1 MIHRAILGSFERFI
15 GILIEEYDGSFPIW
29 LAPIQAVIMN
39 ISEKHVEKAQEYEK
53 KLSSWGFRVKLDLR
67 NEKITYKIRDHS
79 IQRIPFQ
86 LIVGDREVENNSVS
100 IRTRKGEDLG
110 SLTLEEFKKLLD
122 KIIKSKEV

>member
-1 MIHRAILGSFERFI
+1 MIYRLLILF
-15 GILIEEYDGSFPIW
+15 LIS
-29 LAPIQAVIMN
+29 
-39 ISEKHVEKAQEYEK
+39 
-53 KLSSWGFRVKLDLR
+53 SSWGFRVKLDLR